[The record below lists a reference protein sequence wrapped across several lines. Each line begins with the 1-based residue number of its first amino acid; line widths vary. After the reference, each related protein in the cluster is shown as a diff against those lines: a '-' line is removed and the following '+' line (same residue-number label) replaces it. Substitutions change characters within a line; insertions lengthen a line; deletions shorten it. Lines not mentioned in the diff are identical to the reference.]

1 MNEDPNEQLGK
12 LIYSGYRIRCCTE
25 DDIRDMAII
34 SVDTLQKQGLIIN
47 DNSFDFQDTIID
59 SINTVLNRKVKEMG
73 RVKAMAMENE
83 EKFWTKA
90 ESLLGEHESYADY
103 ENDLYT
109 NYQDLVEHLY
119 WDDISDNLQDGWN
132 DYHQKF
138 AEMNRETINE

>member
-1 MNEDPNEQLGK
+1 MTTL
-12 LIYSGYRIRCCTE
+12 TE

-83 EKFWTKA
+83 EKFWEIA
-90 ESLLGEHESYADY
+90 ENLLGEHESFADY

-109 NYQDLVEHLY
+109 KYLDLVEHLY
-119 WDDISDNLQDGWN
+119 WDDISDNLQDGWD
-132 DYHQKF
+132 DYHRKF
-138 AEMNRETINE
+138 AEMNRVE

>member
-1 MNEDPNEQLGK
+1 MTTL
-12 LIYSGYRIRCCTE
+12 TE

-47 DNSFDFQDTIID
+47 DNNFDFQDTIID

-73 RVKAMAMENE
+73 RVKAMAMGNE
-83 EKFWTKA
+83 EKFWKVA
-90 ESLLGEHESYADY
+90 ENLLGEHENYADY

-109 NYQDLVEHLY
+109 KYLDLVEHLY

-138 AEMNRETINE
+138 AEMNRDA